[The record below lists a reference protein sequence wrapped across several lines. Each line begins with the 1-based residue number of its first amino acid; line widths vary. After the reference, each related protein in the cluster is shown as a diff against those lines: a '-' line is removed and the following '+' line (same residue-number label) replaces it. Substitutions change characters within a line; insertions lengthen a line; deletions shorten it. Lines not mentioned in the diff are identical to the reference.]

1 VARLRVL
8 TAASRPARAAR
19 ETVLV
24 IFAYLAYFG
33 VRGLTEG
40 NYDLAIDNA
49 GAIVHLEKALGFFW
63 EPAIQRL
70 ILDQKWVV
78 RAANEV
84 YIFGH
89 WPVIAAVAVWL
100 FMRRPRTYSL
110 LRNAFFIS
118 GAIGIIVFA
127 TFPVAP
133 PRLAGIGLVDTI
145 TLHSNSYRVL
155 QPPAFVN
162 QYAAV
167 PSLHFGWNLLI
178 GIALFTQSPRVVMR
192 AFGAVVP
199 LMMASAIVLTANH
212 YVFDAVAGAVVA
224 LAGLAVAYMLQ
235 RRALGT
241 LGH

>member
-1 VARLRVL
+1 MAPRLRTL
-8 TAASRPARAAR
+8 AAASRPARVAR
-19 ETVLV
+19 EAVLV
-24 IFAYLAYFG
+24 VAAYLAYFG

-40 NYDLAIDNA
+40 NYDLAVDNA
-49 GAIVHLEKALGFFW
+49 AAIVHLEKTLGFFW

-100 FMRRPRTYSL
+100 FMRRPSTYSL

-118 GAIGIIVFA
+118 GAIGLVIFA
-127 TFPVAP
+127 SFPVAP
-133 PRLAGIGLVDTI
+133 PRLVDMGLVDTV
-145 TLHSNSYRVL
+145 TLHSNSYRLL

-178 GIALFTQSPRVVMR
+178 GIALFTQSSRLVPK
-192 AFGAVVP
+192 AFGAIVP

-212 YVFDAVAGAVVA
+212 YVLDAVAGAVVA

-235 RRALGT
+235 RRRRLEP
-241 LGH
+241 

>member
-1 VARLRVL
+1 MAPRLRTLAV
-8 TAASRPARAAR
+8 ASRPARVAR
-19 ETVLV
+19 EAVLV

-40 NYDLAIDNA
+40 NYDLAVGNA
-49 GAIVHLEKALGFFW
+49 AAIVHLEKALGFFW

-89 WPVIAAVAVWL
+89 WPVIAAVAAWL
-100 FMRRPRTYSL
+100 FMRRPSTYSL

-127 TFPVAP
+127 TVPVAP
-133 PRLAGIGLVDTI
+133 PRLLDIGLVDTV
-145 TLHSNSYRVL
+145 TLHSNSYRGL

-162 QYAAV
+162 PYAAV
-167 PSLHFGWNLLI
+167 PSLHFGWDSLV
-178 GIALFTQSPRVVMR
+178 GIALFPQS
-192 AFGAVVP
+192 
-199 LMMASAIVLTANH
+199 
-212 YVFDAVAGAVVA
+212 
-224 LAGLAVAYMLQ
+224 
-235 RRALGT
+235 
-241 LGH
+241 